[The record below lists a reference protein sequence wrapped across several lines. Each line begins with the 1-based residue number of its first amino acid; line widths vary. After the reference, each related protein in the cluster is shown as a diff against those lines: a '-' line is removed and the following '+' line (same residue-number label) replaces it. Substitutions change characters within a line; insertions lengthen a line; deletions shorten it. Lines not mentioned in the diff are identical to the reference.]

1 MAGMRAY
8 IVDSS
13 YIKTNYPQ
21 YIDENV
27 DDNLLNASIM
37 IAQDVKL
44 QELIGYTMYQ
54 FIMSNLITDPTGG
67 GFSNQYLYILENYIQ
82 QSLSLWSL
90 YEAFP
95 TIWVRIT
102 NKSIVT
108 KKGDDSESVN
118 LQTFSL
124 LRGEIKNN
132 AMFFATR
139 IIEYITNYPGDF
151 QEYYTTNGVNRIYP
165 KMSAYSIG
173 IYLKTKLA
181 VRGNIQDQR
190 GSGAGYP
197 LNWFNN

>member
-1 MAGMRAY
+1 MINAFIIDATY
-8 IVDSS
+8 LKS
-13 YIKTNYPQ
+13 NYSM
-21 YIDENV
+21 YIDSNI
-27 DDNLLNASIM
+27 DDNLLNNAIILS
-37 IAQDVKL
+37 QNVYL
-44 QELIGYTMYQ
+44 QELLGYTMYN
-54 FIMSNLITDPTGG
+54 FIINGLITDPTGSI
-67 GFSNQYLYILENYIQ
+67 FSTQYLYLIENYIQ
-82 QSLSLWSL
+82 PCVSL
-90 YEAFP
+90 YSIYSAYP
-95 TIWVRIT
+95 NLWAKAT